1 MIQQSH
7 LNKARTDKFTLVI
20 NIPDA
25 LKNINSKYTRNN
37 KTIQLD
43 SLQFSIFGT
52 IVPDV
57 QVPAIETKWA
67 GSNIY
72 ISSHARPP
80 YPPSTVNFTIDNQF
94 NNYWI
99 MYQWLNLMRDDKEG
113 AFGGIT
119 DARDLI
125 SQKDIISVSK
135 YSTTFNVFG
144 KDEFNNDVIKFEY
157 FNAFPTQLGGI
168 NYSYQ
173 GSDLINSS
181 FQFVY
186 SNINVTLL

>member
-1 MIQQSH
+1 MNMQSH
-7 LNKARTDKFTLVI
+7 LNKARSDKFVLVM

-25 LKNINSKYTRNN
+25 LKNINSKYNRSN
-37 KTIQLD
+37 KTVILD
-43 SLQFSIFGT
+43 SLQFSVYGT
-52 IVPDV
+52 IIPDV
-57 QVPAIETKWA
+57 TVPAIETKWA
-67 GSNIY
+67 GSNTY

-80 YPPSTVNFTIDNQF
+80 FAPNTVSFTVDNQF

-99 MYQWLNLMRDDKEG
+99 IYQWLNLIRDDREG

-125 SQKDIISVSK
+125 SDKDIISLGK

-144 KDEFNNDVIKFEY
+144 KDEFNENVIKVEY

-168 NYSYQ
+168 SYNYQ
-173 GSDLINSS
+173 NSDQINCS